1 MGYIDENGYAYITG
15 RKKNVI
21 ITKNGKNVYPEELEY
36 QLSLI
41 SFVEESFVFEGES
54 EKDDTTIVAA
64 IKLDQEAIEEILG
77 AEYTEEQAKELVWK
91 EVDKINADAPFY
103 RKIKKVIIRKSEFIK
118 NSSKKLIRFAEE
130 NKKED

>member
-1 MGYIDENGYAYITG
+1 MLLCFSFSFNCLVDFVHSFICQDCKRCLLFVKTFEHGAQG
-15 RKKNVI
+15 R
-21 ITKNGKNVYPEELEY
+21 
-36 QLSLI
+36 
-41 SFVEESFVFEGES
+41 
-54 EKDDTTIVAA
+54 
-64 IKLDQEAIEEILG
+64 